1 MKQGISKKL
10 MKNYIFMYMLTLSL
24 TIVIIFVLLNLG
36 NDCSSYDKG
45 NYAREIMNDDY
56 NKIDISFIKEHN
68 GTAFFVDKDLN
79 VISLCGNDYPNSFT
93 MSEWTA
99 FINKVDVVE
108 PDFQCSI
115 DYNEKN
121 QFWFVVKLPVAVN
134 CIINF
139 NVNTSKEVLSESLF
153 IVSIFCLVCFIIV
166 FIYIYIYSKLT
177 SKYFVKPLTM
187 FCNMVKN
194 LENKKYSERLKFT
207 KDDEFGVLA
216 QSFNKLA
223 DSLEEEKNLRKA
235 SEDNRKRLILD
246 VSHDLKNPLM
256 SIIGSLELCL
266 KNNNIDEKQKHYIKM
281 AYDSGIRADL
291 LIKELFE
298 YSKLE
303 SPDYKLNLEK
313 IDICEYMRMQIS
325 NEIEAIEESGFEGEY
340 DIPDKEIYAEIDI
353 VHFGRVIHNLI
364 SNSIKYNKENTK
376 IKIKVKE
383 AENNIEII
391 IEDNGIGI
399 NKELSIDIFNVFVR
413 GDNEEQAPGTGL
425 GLTIAKKIVNMHNG
439 TISLETDINRGCT
452 FIISIPKK

>member
-1 MKQGISKKL
+1 M
-10 MKNYIFMYMLTLSL
+10 
-24 TIVIIFVLLNLG
+24 
-36 NDCSSYDKG
+36 
-45 NYAREIMNDDY
+45 
-56 NKIDISFIKEHN
+56 
-68 GTAFFVDKDLN
+68 
-79 VISLCGNDYPNSFT
+79 
-93 MSEWTA
+93 
-99 FINKVDVVE
+99 
-108 PDFQCSI
+108 
-115 DYNEKN
+115 
-121 QFWFVVKLPVAVN
+121 
-134 CIINF
+134 
-139 NVNTSKEVLSESLF
+139 
-153 IVSIFCLVCFIIV
+153 
-166 FIYIYIYSKLT
+166 
-177 SKYFVKPLTM
+177 
-187 FCNMVKN
+187 
-194 LENKKYSERLKFT
+194 KFT